1 MHHRVDE
8 IGTIVKERPKVNVN
22 RCIACIKEYD
32 FFGHFCTLMKTEV
45 FFETAGSVPLIAISL
60 KSNQVK
66 LVLIR
71 DTRTWWYIKMEQAD
85 P

>member
-1 MHHRVDE
+1 
-8 IGTIVKERPKVNVN
+8 
-22 RCIACIKEYD
+22 
-32 FFGHFCTLMKTEV
+32 MKTEV
-45 FFETAGSVPLIAISL
+45 FFETAGSVPLIGISL

-66 LVLIR
+66 LVLIC